1 MPGTSKGRLREGP
14 LGVLM
19 PPEAEVPITMVYSQ
33 SQADIHIFL
42 PENASLMLI
51 NHVADKF
58 SRRVQQPVRV
68 FHDKARSKYRLC
80 PIPEDV
86 SPDTSTYGRFCFTRG
101 MVHRNHFQ
109 WYRSDT
115 FIDQSTPVKVSDED
129 PTVGEGGCRIPRPRN
144 CWLLY
149 RQSKSQEI
157 TKKVEGITASELSR
171 MIGRMWDEETP
182 EIQAY
187 WYDMAEKEEFNHKQQ
202 YPGYKYTPA
211 KEPDQELP

>member
-1 MPGTSKGRLREGP
+1 MLQTNSGRTPNLW
-14 LGVLM
+14 
-19 PPEAEVPITMVYSQ
+19 AT
-33 SQADIHIFL
+33 L
-42 PENASLMLI
+42 PSNYY
-51 NHVADKF
+51 

-101 MVHRNHFQ
+101 MVHRNHFE

-157 TKKVEGITASELSR
+157 TKKVEGITASELCRYIVLES
-171 MIGRMWDEETP
+171 WTTLT
-182 EIQAY
+182 
-187 WYDMAEKEEFNHKQQ
+187 
-202 YPGYKYTPA
+202 YT
-211 KEPDQELP
+211 ERE

>member
-42 PENASLMLI
+42 PENASLTLI

-86 SPDTSTYGRFCFTRG
+86 SPDTSTYGRHCFTR
-101 MVHRNHFQ
+101 
-109 WYRSDT
+109 
-115 FIDQSTPVKVSDED
+115 DQSTPVKVSEDD

-157 TKKVEGITASELSR
+157 IGSVEGITASELSR
-171 MIGRMWDEETP
+171 VIGKMWDEETP

-187 WYDMAEKEEFNHKQQ
+187 WYNMAEKEEVNHKQQ
-202 YPGYKYTPA
+202 YPGYKYIPA

>member
-1 MPGTSKGRLREGP
+1 MSGTSKGRLREGP

-33 SQADIHIFL
+33 SQADIHLFL

-58 SRRVQQPVRV
+58 SCRVQQPVRV

-86 SPDTSTYGRFCFTRG
+86 SPDTSTYGRFCFTR
-101 MVHRNHFQ
+101 
-109 WYRSDT
+109 
-115 FIDQSTPVKVSDED
+115 DQSTPVKVSDGD
-129 PTVGEGGCRIPRPRN
+129 PTIGEGGCRIPRPRN

-157 TKKVEGITASELSR
+157 TRNVEGITASELSR
-171 MIGRMWDEETP
+171 VIGRMWDEETP

-187 WYDMAEKEEFNHKQQ
+187 WYDMAEKEEFNHKQK
-202 YPGYKYTPA
+202 YPGYKYNPA

>member
-1 MPGTSKGRLREGP
+1 MAGTSKGRLREGP

-42 PENASLMLI
+42 PENASLTLI
-51 NHVADKF
+51 NHVTDNF

-86 SPDTSTYGRFCFTRG
+86 SPDTSTYGRYCFTR
-101 MVHRNHFQ
+101 
-109 WYRSDT
+109 
-115 FIDQSTPVKVSDED
+115 DQSTPVKVSEED

-157 TKKVEGITASELSR
+157 TRSVEGITASELSR
-171 MIGRMWDEETP
+171 VIGRMWDEETP

-187 WYDMAEKEEFNHKQQ
+187 WYNMAMEEEFNHKQQ
-202 YPGYKYTPA
+202 YPGYKYIPA
-211 KEPDQELP
+211 KEPDQELL